1 MIIKILFSVIVVVI
15 ISTVLKSSMKELL
28 FLFQLSFAIILL
40 IYIFSEV
47 GSTFTQFKDTI
58 ETLGVD
64 NEIILVLIK
73 GAFISVITKISC
85 DICRD
90 SGNLLIEDI
99 IELGGRFM
107 IFAIS
112 LPYIVKI
119 INTAVS
125 FAD

>member
-1 MIIKILFSVIVVVI
+1 MFIKIFFAVIIAVI

-28 FLFQLSFAIILL
+28 FLFQLSFGIILL
-40 IYIFSEV
+40 IYILSEV
-47 GSTFTQFKDTI
+47 GGTFSEFEDI
-58 ETLGVD
+58 INRLGID
-64 NEIILVLIK
+64 NDIILVLIK
-73 GAFISVITKISC
+73 GAFIAVITKISC

-99 IELGGRFM
+99 IELGGRIM

-112 LPYIVKI
+112 LPYIVQI